1 MIAQVEQSKLVDF
14 LQDGKSVYIEGTD
27 FGAYNAMEQLYGM
40 FGCDF
45 IDYGQ
50 PSFVGNV
57 ISLEGQDGTI
67 AEGMSYDYLYQQG
80 PDNYVD
86 EIGENSGTLFF
97 KSQDG
102 IGRGICY
109 AGPTNSY
116 RAVHSTVIFG
126 ALVNG
131 TNTKTELMNDYMS
144 YMLQL
149 TGVEEY
155 SIEQERNALSVFPN
169 PVAASANIR
178 FSLTRPGHV
187 VASIYNTAGQLVSR
201 LADHEFGTGDH
212 SLVWHSVDTN
222 GRRLSNG
229 TYILT
234 IKIGE
239 DVFSK
244 PIVILQ

>member
-1 MIAQVEQSKLVDF
+1 MIAQAEQSQLVSF

-27 FGAYNAMEQLYGM
+27 FGAYNAMEPLYGM

-45 IDYGQ
+45 IDFGL

-57 ISLEGQDGTI
+57 ISLEGQDATI
-67 AEGMSYDYLYQQG
+67 AEGMSYDYQYQQG

-102 IGRGICY
+102 KGRGVCY
-109 AGPTNSY
+109 GGPLNNY

-126 ALVNG
+126 ALANG
-131 TNTKTELMNDYMS
+131 TDTKIDLMSAYMN

-155 SIEQERNALSVFPN
+155 NAEQARNTFSVFPN
-169 PVAASANIR
+169 PVAISANIS
-178 FSLTRPGHV
+178 FSLAQPAHV
-187 VASIYNTAGQLVSR
+187 VASVYNTIGQLVAR
-201 LADHEFGTGDH
+201 LTDHEFGKGDH
-212 SLVWHSVDTN
+212 VLMWHAADSN
-222 GRRLSNG
+222 GRRLANG

-234 IKIGE
+234 VKVN
-239 DVFSK
+239 DDMLSK
-244 PIVILQ
+244 PIIIMQ